1 MAERNAVESV
11 PKLALSGP
19 IDAHVH
25 VWTTD
30 FEHYPLANG
39 FTPSQ
44 MSPTHFTPDDLFAL
58 SQPLGVKRTVLIQMV
73 FYGDDNSYMLGCIR
87 KYPGTFA
94 GVALIDE
101 HGPDPSAE
109 MRQLRKLGVRGIRI
123 VPPHWSISGWLDG
136 LSMRKMWDTA
146 ADCEMAMC
154 CLVNPEDLPAVERM
168 CHQNPDTRV
177 VIDHCARIG
186 GDGVFRQS
194 DVDQLCDLAQH
205 RNTFTKLSAF
215 YFLGAKHP
223 PYVDLLPMI
232 RLLVDAFGPDR
243 LMWATDCPFQVV
255 PPHTYTASLELIRDR
270 LDFVTAADR
279 DQILE
284 QTAERLFFT

>member
-1 MAERNAVESV
+1 MT
-11 PKLALSGP
+11 LAGP

-30 FEHYPLANG
+30 VERYPLVAG
-39 FTPSQ
+39 FTSSQ
-44 MSPTHFTPDDLFAL
+44 MSPTRFTPEDLFAL
-58 SQPLGVKRTVLIQMV
+58 SEKLGVKRTVLIQMV
-73 FYGDDNSYMLGCIR
+73 FYGNDNSYMLDCIR

-94 GVALIDE
+94 DIALVDE
-101 HGPDPSAE
+101 HGPDPSGK

-123 VPPHWSISGWLDG
+123 VPPHWGATGWLDG
-136 LSMRKMWDTA
+136 LGMQKMWATA
-146 ADCEMAMC
+146 ADCGMAMC

-168 CHQNPDTRV
+168 CHRYPDTRV

-186 GDGVFRQS
+186 GDGEFRRAN
-194 DVDQLCDLAQH
+194 VDQLCDLAQH

-215 YFLGAKHP
+215 YFLGAKHQ

-232 RLLVDAFGPDR
+232 RPLVDAYGPDR

-255 PPHTYTASLELIRDR
+255 PPHTYAASLELIRDR
-270 LDFVTAADR
+270 LDFVTAVDR